1 MQHKEFC
8 TFSGDSYSSF
18 AAAHMEEA
26 VNQRRNILEVK
37 ILAIL
42 DELRYSIK
50 LMESFCEKKNLG
62 FQVRVFSN
70 VEELEYFAKK
80 NQLEILLITG
90 RMMSERIQQFNIGK
104 IILLSDGEIYEKYS
118 DYETIYKYQSA
129 EKILKEILCYYAEYA
144 KPAAGMFFGTK
155 EFEVYGVYSPVGRC
169 GKSAL
174 ARALA
179 GKHGKKKR
187 TLLLDLQSFSAYPE
201 QLGEEELWDLAD
213 IIYFLRQGK
222 KTFLYKLGSIVRNQE
237 FYDYI
242 LPMKTP
248 ADLRSV
254 TLAEWT
260 ELLEKLSTDSD
271 YQTVILDFG
280 NDISGLF
287 GLLNQCKKVYVPML
301 LDEYSKRKMRNF
313 EVILRDE
320 NFERVIES
328 IEKIVLPTG
337 VQMISVNRFM
347 EEWTE
352 RNVML

>member
-1 MQHKEFC
+1 M
-8 TFSGDSYSSF
+8 
-18 AAAHMEEA
+18 
-26 VNQRRNILEVK
+26 EVK
-37 ILAIL
+37 ILAIC
-42 DELRYSIK
+42 DENSRYSIK
-50 LMESFCEKKNLG
+50 LMERFCEKKNLG
-62 FQVRVFSN
+62 FQIHVFST
-70 VEELEYFAKK
+70 VKELEYFAEK
-80 NQLEILLITG
+80 NQLEVLLITG
-90 RMMSERIQQFNIGK
+90 RLMSERIQHFNIGK
-104 IILLSDGEIYEKYS
+104 IILLSDGEIYEEYS

-129 EKILKEILCYYAEYA
+129 EKILKEILCYYAEFA
-144 KPAAGMFFGTK
+144 RPAAGMFLGTK

-179 GKHGKKKR
+179 EKYGKNKR

-222 KTFLYKLGSIVRNQE
+222 KTFLYKLGSIVKNQGC
-237 FYDYI
+237 YDSV

-280 NDISGLF
+280 NEVSGLF
-287 GLLNQCKKVYVPML
+287 GLLSQCKKVYVPML
-301 LDEYSKRKMRNF
+301 LDDHSRRKIKNF
-313 EVILRDE
+313 EAILKDE
-320 NFERVIES
+320 NFEKVIES
-328 IEKIVLPTG
+328 IEKIVCPSG
-337 VQMISVNRFM
+337 VQTIGVNRFM
-347 EEWTE
+347 KEWTE
-352 RNVML
+352 RNVKL